1 MNRLR
6 APFAAVAAVALL
18 GLSGSPKP
26 VAAQQT
32 VPLRPDRPTS
42 GAPAGVVAVDRIVAV
57 VNDQVVTL
65 RELEDRAAGVAAQI
79 RRSGGQSLPEDTLR
93 RQVLERMVNDLI
105 QAQLAK
111 ETGVRID
118 DAMVDKTVQRIAED
132 NGMSPDNFRAALERE
147 GVTLSKF
154 RDDLRSELAIARLRE
169 REVDSAV
176 IVTDAEVDTELARQ
190 ARDGAAEVEFKLRHV
205 LVGVPPQ
212 ASPEQV
218 ELRRRRAVQALA
230 ELRQGKP
237 FAEVAAAF
245 SDAPDSLQGGD
256 LGWRS
261 AARLPPL
268 FLDAIRRLKPGGI
281 TDVLRSANGFHVI
294 RLDETR
300 SAPRAAETT
309 AQTRARHILI
319 RGREGLSDSEIR
331 ERLTRLRARVAGGEP
346 FEELARVHSDDGS
359 AQMGGDLGWISPGDT
374 VPEFERAMD
383 ALKAG
388 ELSQPVQ
395 SPFGWHLI
403 QVVERRSEALTEDRK
418 RAAAR
423 QAIRARK
430 ADEAYQDWLRQQR
443 DRAFVQLRLEER

>member
-1 MNRLR
+1 MNRFH
-6 APFAAVAAVALL
+6 APFAAIAAVALL
-18 GLSGSPKP
+18 
-26 VAAQQT
+26 VAGGASQALANEVT
-32 VPLRPDRPTS
+32 PLRLDRQVAGTPV
-42 GAPAGVVAVDRIVAV
+42 GVVAVDRIVAV
-57 VNDQVVTL
+57 VNDQVITL
-65 RELEDRAAGVAAQI
+65 RELEERAAGVAAQI
-79 RRSGGQSLPEDTLR
+79 RRSGGQSLPEETLQ
-93 RQVLERMVNDLI
+93 RQVLERMVNDLV

-118 DAMVDKTVQRIAED
+118 DATVEKTVQRIAED
-132 NGMSPDNFRAALERE
+132 NGMSLTNFRAALERE
-147 GVTLSKF
+147 GVTMAKF
-154 RDDLRSELAIARLRE
+154 RDDLRSELSIARLRE
-169 REVDSAV
+169 REVDNAV

-190 ARDGAAEVEFKLRHV
+190 ARDEAGEVEFRLRHV
-205 LVGVPPQ
+205 LVAVPQ
-212 ASPEQV
+212 QSSPEQV
-218 ELRRRRAVQALA
+218 ESRRRRAVQALT

-268 FLDAIRRLKPGGI
+268 FLEAVRRLKPGGI

-294 RLDETR
+294 RLEETR
-300 SAPRAAETT
+300 AAQRAAETV

-319 RGREGLSDSEIR
+319 RGREGLSDTEVR
-331 ERLTRLRARVAGGEP
+331 ERLARLRARVVSGEP

-383 ALKAG
+383 ALKPG

-403 QVVERRSEALTEDRK
+403 QVVERRAEALSEDRK

>member
-1 MNRLR
+1 MTRLP
-6 APFAAVAAVALL
+6 APFAAIAAVALW
-18 GLSGSPKP
+18 
-26 VAAQQT
+26 VAIGPMQAAANEVT
-32 VPLRPDRPTS
+32 PLRLDRQVAGTQV
-42 GAPAGVVAVDRIVAV
+42 GVVSVDRIVAV

-65 RELEDRAAGVAAQI
+65 RELDERAAGVAAQI
-79 RRSGGQSLPEDTLR
+79 RRSGGQSLPEETLR

-118 DAMVDKTVQRIAED
+118 DATVDKTVQRIAED
-132 NGMSPDNFRAALERE
+132 NGMSLANFQAALQRE
-147 GVTLSKF
+147 GITLAKF
-154 RDDLRSELAIARLRE
+154 RDDLRSELSIARLRE

-190 ARDGAAEVEFKLRHV
+190 ARDEAAEVEFRLRHV
-205 LVGVPPQ
+205 LVAVPPQ

-218 ELRRRRAVQALA
+218 ESRRRRAVQALT
-230 ELRQGKP
+230 ELRQGRA

-268 FLDAIRRLKPGGI
+268 FLEAIRRLKPGAI

-294 RLDETR
+294 RLEETR
-300 SAPRAAETT
+300 TAQRAAETI

-319 RGREGLSDSEIR
+319 RGREGLNDTEIR
-331 ERLTRLRARVAGGEP
+331 ERLARLRARVVTGEP

-383 ALKAG
+383 ALKPG

-403 QVVERRSEALTEDRK
+403 QVVERRSEAVSEDRK